1 MLTAPPVVL
10 ALLVLAITAVA
21 AVSDLRTGLISNKLT
36 LGALAALALAQLS
49 FNGPKTGALV
59 VLTGL
64 LLGSLIPLLLYVA
77 RGLGGGDLKLMAA
90 IGVGL
95 GPLLA
100 MEAQMIA
107 FSVGCLFAIGKAI
120 HAGVLWR
127 TLRGSTFV
135 LTNAI
140 TPLGKRRDVPESVAT
155 PVRFAPFLF
164 VGVLFTVLGH
174 LT

>member
-10 ALLVLAITAVA
+10 ALFVLAITAVA

-36 LGALAALALAQLS
+36 LGALGVLAAAQLF
-49 FNGPKTGALV
+49 FNGARTGALI

-64 LLGSLIPLLLYVA
+64 LLGSLIPLLLYIA

-107 FSVGCLFAIGKAI
+107 FSVGCLFAVGKAI
-120 HAGVLWR
+120 HSGMLWQ
-127 TLRGSTFV
+127 TLRGTTFV

-140 TPLGKRRDVPESVAT
+140 APIAKRRDIPESVSS

>member
-1 MLTAPPVVL
+1 MLTAPPIVL
-10 ALLVLAITAVA
+10 ALLVLAITAAA

-36 LGALAALALAQLS
+36 LGALGALFAAQLG
-49 FNGPKTGALV
+49 FNGLRAGAV
-59 VLTGL
+59 AALTGL
-64 LLGSLIPLLLYVA
+64 LFASLIPLVLYVA

-90 IGVGL
+90 CGVGL

-120 HAGVLWR
+120 HGGVLWQ
-127 TLRGSTFV
+127 TLRGSTFM

-140 TPLGKRRDVPESVAT
+140 APLGKRRDVPESVST
-155 PVRFAPFLF
+155 PVRFAPFIF
-164 VGVLFTVLGH
+164 CGVLFTVLGH

>member
-21 AVSDLRTGLISNKLT
+21 AVSDLRTGLIPNKLT
-36 LGALAALALAQLS
+36 LGALGVLFAAQLA
-49 FNGPKTGALV
+49 FNGPKTGAIV
-59 VLTGL
+59 ALTGL
-64 LLGSLIPLLLYVA
+64 LFSALIPLLLYVG

-90 IGVGL
+90 VGVGL

-100 MEAQMIA
+100 METQLIA
-107 FSVGCLFAIGKAI
+107 FSVGCLFAVGKAI
-120 HAGVLWR
+120 HQGVLWQ

-140 TPLGKRRDVPESVAT
+140 TPLGKRRDIPESVST
-155 PVRFAPFLF
+155 PVRFAPFIFL
-164 VGVLFTVLGH
+164 GVLFTVLGH

>member
-21 AVSDLRTGLISNKLT
+21 AVSDLRTGLIPNTLT
-36 LGALAALALAQLS
+36 FGALGVLFVAQLV
-49 FNGPKTGALV
+49 FNGLQGGAIAA
-59 VLTGL
+59 LTGL
-64 LLGSLIPLLLYVA
+64 LFASLIPLLLYIA

-90 IGVGL
+90 CGVGL
-95 GPLLA
+95 GPLLG

-107 FSVGCLFAIGKAI
+107 FSVGCLYAVGKAI
-120 HAGVLWR
+120 YSGMLWQ
-127 TLRGSTFV
+127 TLRGTTFV

-140 TPLGKRRDVPESVAT
+140 TPLGKRRDLPESVTA
-155 PVRFAPFLF
+155 PVRFAPFIF